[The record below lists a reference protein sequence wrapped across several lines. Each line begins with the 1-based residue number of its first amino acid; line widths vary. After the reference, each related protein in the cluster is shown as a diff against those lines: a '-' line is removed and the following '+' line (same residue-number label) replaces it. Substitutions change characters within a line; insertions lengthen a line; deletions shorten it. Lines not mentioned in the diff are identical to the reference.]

1 MIYPF
6 QNDVGLLLPAAEQE
20 SIFIGTEKELALNK
34 GLCFIKIENNSPI
47 DTVLY
52 KAMDC

>member
-1 MIYPF
+1 VIYPF
-6 QNDVGLLLPAAEQE
+6 QNDFGLLLPVEQE

-34 GLCFIKIENNSPI
+34 GVCFIKIENHSPI

>member
-6 QNDVGLLLPAAEQE
+6 QKDVGLLLPVELDF
-20 SIFIGTEKELALNK
+20 IFIGTEKELALNK

-52 KAMDC
+52 KAMDY